1 MKINAV
7 ARLRELKLSPGAL
20 LATLYFICM
29 PLSIVP
35 LPGGS
40 SLLKYISILV
50 GGLLI
55 LNLFMGKTRLKFNSI
70 HFLLGA
76 YLLYSIGSLFVS
88 KSEGAIVILRGTLE
102 TSAIFFLITLK
113 VYNKAESEL
122 LIFSWVIVGLMTTA
136 IMLMGSVSLEEGS
149 GRVTMGF
156 GGGNEDPNQ
165 LCGYFILPV
174 LFCMEKILLKNRFR
188 VFYMLLLVAM
198 VFVVFRT
205 GSRGGL
211 IAVLAAV
218 LVYAFLALKTTAMNK
233 LKVLLG
239 LIILSLVFVCFFVPR
254 LPEDVKERLSISSLE
269 EDQGSGRLQLW
280 AITIDAIKQ
289 SEKGMIFGYGL
300 GSTAVFF
307 ANAFSGHGVAHNHWL
322 QLWCD
327 QGFIGMMLFSSMF
340 ALGIKD
346 KFKKSPVISVSLFG
360 MLVLSMTLTM
370 YAYYKPFWNTL
381 MMAGM
386 NLRYDEEFE

>member
-7 ARLRELKLSPGAL
+7 VRFKELKLSPGAL

-70 HFLLGA
+70 HFLLGV

-156 GGGNEDPNQ
+156 GGGSEDPNQ

-188 VFYMLLLVAM
+188 FFYMLLLVAM

-211 IAVLAAV
+211 IAILAAV
-218 LVYAFLALKTTAMNK
+218 LVYAFLAFKASAMNK

-239 LIILSLVFVCFFVPR
+239 LIILSLVFICFFVPR

-269 EDQGSGRLQLW
+269 EDKGSGRLQLW

-327 QGFIGMMLFSSMF
+327 QGFIGMLLFSSIF
-340 ALGIKD
+340 VLGIKN

-386 NLRYDEEFE
+386 NFRYDEELK

>member
-7 ARLRELKLSPGAL
+7 TGFREHKLSPGAL

-55 LNLFMGKTRLKFNSI
+55 LNLFMGKTMLKFNSI
-70 HFLLGA
+70 HFLLGV

-113 VYNKAESEL
+113 VYNKAESDL

-156 GGGNEDPNQ
+156 GGGSEDPNQ

-174 LFCMEKILLKNRFR
+174 LFCIEKIILKNKFK
-188 VFYMLLLVAM
+188 VFYILLLVAM

-211 IAVLAAV
+211 IAILAAV
-218 LVYAFLALKTTAMNK
+218 LVYAFLALKTSAMNK
-233 LKVLLG
+233 LKILLG
-239 LIILSLVFVCFFVPR
+239 LIILSLVFICFFVPR
-254 LPEDVKERLSISSLE
+254 LPVDVKERLSISSLE
-269 EDQGSGRLQLW
+269 EDKGSGRLQLW

-307 ANAFSGHGVAHNHWL
+307 ANAFNGHGVAHNHWL

-327 QGFIGMMLFSSMF
+327 QGFIGMMLFFSMF

-346 KFKKSPVISVSLFG
+346 KFNKSPVISVSLFG

-386 NLRYDEEFE
+386 NLQYDEDCV

>member
-40 SLLKYISILV
+40 SLLKYISIFV

-55 LNLFMGKTRLKFNSI
+55 INLFIGKTRLKFNSI
-70 HFLLGA
+70 HFLLGV

-113 VYNKAESEL
+113 VYNKAESDL

-156 GGGNEDPNQ
+156 GGGSEDPNQ

-174 LFCMEKILLKNRFR
+174 LFCMEKILIKNRFR
-188 VFYMLLLVAM
+188 FFYMLLLVAM

-211 IAVLAAV
+211 IAILAAV
-218 LVYAFLALKTTAMNK
+218 LVYAFLAFKASAMNK

-239 LIILSLVFVCFFVPR
+239 LIILSLVFICFFVPR

-269 EDQGSGRLQLW
+269 EDKGSGRLQLW

-327 QGFIGMMLFSSMF
+327 QGFIGMLLFSGIF
-340 ALGIKD
+340 ALGIKN

-386 NLRYDEEFE
+386 NFRYDEEFK

>member
-7 ARLRELKLSPGAL
+7 ARFRELKLSPGAL

-40 SLLKYISILV
+40 SLLKYVSILV

-55 LNLFMGKTRLKFNSI
+55 LNLFMGKTGLKFNSI
-70 HFLLGA
+70 HFLLGV

-156 GGGNEDPNQ
+156 GGGSEDPNQ

-188 VFYMLLLVAM
+188 FFYMLLLVAM

-218 LVYAFLALKTTAMNK
+218 LVYAFLALKTSAMNK
-233 LKVLLG
+233 LKILLG
-239 LIILSLVFVCFFVPR
+239 LIILSLVFICFFVPR

-289 SEKGMIFGYGL
+289 SEQGMIFGYGL

-327 QGFIGMMLFSSMF
+327 QGFIGMLLFFSMF

-386 NLRYDEEFE
+386 NLQYDEDCV

>member
-55 LNLFMGKTRLKFNSI
+55 INLFIGKTRLKFNSI
-70 HFLLGA
+70 HFLLGV

-113 VYNKAESEL
+113 VYNKAESDL

-156 GGGNEDPNQ
+156 GGGSEDPNQ

-174 LFCMEKILLKNRFR
+174 LFCMEKILIKNRFR
-188 VFYMLLLVAM
+188 FFYMLLLVAM

-211 IAVLAAV
+211 IAILAAV
-218 LVYAFLALKTTAMNK
+218 LVYAFLAFKASAMNK

-239 LIILSLVFVCFFVPR
+239 LIILSLVFICFFVPR

-269 EDQGSGRLQLW
+269 EDKGSGRLQLW

-327 QGFIGMMLFSSMF
+327 QGFIGMLLFSGIF
-340 ALGIKD
+340 ALGIKN

-386 NLRYDEEFE
+386 NFRYDEEFK